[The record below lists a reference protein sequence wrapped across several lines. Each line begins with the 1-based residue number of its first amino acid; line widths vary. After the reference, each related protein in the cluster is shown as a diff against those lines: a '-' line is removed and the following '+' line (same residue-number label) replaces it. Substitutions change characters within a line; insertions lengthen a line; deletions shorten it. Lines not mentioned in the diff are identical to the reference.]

1 VKHGCLGNSR
11 NKLKCI
17 KSELISNVL
26 ENVHY
31 TFHNKLFCSLL
42 LRLCLKLVVP
52 PVHSR
57 GFPSVVGRDLL
68 NLRDYTGDE
77 IRYLLWTATDLKER
91 IKKSKEVGKE
101 KLYSLI

>member
-1 VKHGCLGNSR
+1 ML
-11 NKLKCI
+11 LK
-17 KSELISNVL
+17 ISITPSITKN
-26 ENVHY
+26 
-31 TFHNKLFCSLL
+31 LFCSLF
-42 LRLCLKLVVP
+42 LRLCFKFVVSAR
-52 PVHSR
+52 SR

-68 NLRDYTGDE
+68 SLKDYTGDE